1 MGSEMSKTERYDIE
15 CEDWEPLPTMRV
27 PDFDAINE
35 AFQVII
41 NELKDADQDY
51 VYNMA
56 QYVDYDIAGLL
67 EKVHAQAGALAVAA
81 AEYEKIRL
89 EHYQARMSWKK

>member
-1 MGSEMSKTERYDIE
+1 MSNPERYDIE
-15 CEDWEPLPTMRV
+15 CEDWAPLPTMRV

-41 NELKDADQDY
+41 DELETTDEDY

-56 QYVDYDIAGLL
+56 QYLDYNLAGLL
-67 EKVHAQAGALAVAA
+67 EKVKAQAGALNKAS

-89 EHYQARMSWKK
+89 EHYQARISWKK